1 MQQLSLRDGNN
12 HSSSCALRKMN
23 KLDLQLIGS
32 SPAKTNIQ
40 NSVIA
45 DESMTKQICT
55 ITHFLR
61 NFFVSDRFS
70 TKFLLK
76 NYLITQKNKLWDN
89 CFYLCNS
96 IRVKDIFSLTKVNQV
111 KLVGKQALRSSCEL
125 LRQLLK
131 WKQGHGIACKP
142 LELHVSL
149 WN

>member
-1 MQQLSLRDGNN
+1 
-12 HSSSCALRKMN
+12 
-23 KLDLQLIGS
+23 
-32 SPAKTNIQ
+32 
-40 NSVIA
+40 
-45 DESMTKQICT
+45 MTKQICT
-55 ITHFLR
+55 ITP
-61 NFFVSDRFS
+61 
-70 TKFLLK
+70 
-76 NYLITQKNKLWDN
+76 KNKLWDN

-149 WN
+149 WNWMQAHVTACNVMELLGTAFLCLSGFIHHFVLCALWTLKFKSLRFKICIYQRKGFNGKCTVY